1 MEMWKHLLISFLLAL
16 CRYLLE
22 LKNEHASQ
30 YCKKVTEM
38 AKAVNFSVSVAE
50 CLCVVCARLSHLSSC
65 TYCRSWKM
73 TLKDM
78 GEKVTW
84 FSQE

>member
-1 MEMWKHLLISFLLAL
+1 MESFSSFSLTL

-22 LKNEHASQ
+22 LKKEHISQ

-38 AKAVNFSVSVAE
+38 AKAINFSVSVTE
-50 CLCVVCARLSHLSSC
+50 CLCGVCACLCLLLSMYVLTVH
-65 TYCRSWKM
+65 RSWKM
-73 TLKDM
+73 TLRHM
-78 GEKVTW
+78 WEKVTW